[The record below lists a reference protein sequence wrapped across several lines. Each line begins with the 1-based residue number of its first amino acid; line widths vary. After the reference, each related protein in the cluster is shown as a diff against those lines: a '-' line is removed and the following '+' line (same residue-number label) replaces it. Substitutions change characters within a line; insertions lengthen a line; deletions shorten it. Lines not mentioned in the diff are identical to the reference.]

1 MRAQKTLNRLRYNA
15 TGLKKKKKKNLTR
28 FSETGIVVKRFHNS
42 FTFKSQCPQIIEI
55 LFLMSLYDS
64 QALTLSY
71 PAFGDKIFS
80 RKFPHSAS
88 IPQRH

>member
-1 MRAQKTLNRLRYNA
+1 
-15 TGLKKKKKKNLTR
+15 
-28 FSETGIVVKRFHNS
+28 
-42 FTFKSQCPQIIEI
+42 
-55 LFLMSLYDS
+55 MSLYDS